1 MSDTTEV
8 IIGLD
13 VSDRF
18 THGCTLDASGVRLE
32 EFRVRTTAKALTEKL
47 QGLPRARVILEAGT
61 HSPWMSRVLSAL
73 GHEVVV
79 AHVSRVALIA
89 KGDRK
94 SDRNDA
100 AQLARLGRV
109 DPALLCPIEH
119 RSEAAQRDLMLLRVR
134 DGFVRA
140 RTQLISQARGLTK
153 VLGARLPRCSARGFA
168 RRMRDT
174 PVDLFPG
181 FTQLVS
187 LIEIL
192 TEQIRD
198 LDRQI
203 ATLGRTRYPVV
214 SALQEVPGVG
224 PITALGFVL
233 TIDNPRRFPH
243 SRAVGAYL
251 GLRPRQ
257 RDSGDR
263 SPTLGITKAGS
274 AFLRKTLVQA
284 AQHILGPFG
293 PDTDLRRSGL
303 RIVTQGG
310 RAAKKRAVIAVARK
324 LSVLLHRLW
333 ITGEHYQARGYGVR
347 VAA

>member
-1 MSDTTEV
+1 MDDTTEV

-13 VSDRF
+13 ISDRF
-18 THGCTLDASGVRLE
+18 THGCTLDARGVRVE
-32 EFRVRTTAKALTEKL
+32 EFRVRTTEKALTEKL
-47 QGLPRARVILEAGT
+47 QGVPRARVIFEAGT
-61 HSPWMSRVLSAL
+61 HSPWMSRVLTAL

-79 AHVSRVALIA
+79 AHASRVALIG

-100 AQLARLGRV
+100 EQLARLGRI
-109 DPALLCPIEH
+109 DPGLLCPIEH

-168 RRMRDT
+168 RRMRET
-174 PVDLFPG
+174 PADLFPG
-181 FTQLVS
+181 YTELVS
-187 LIEIL
+187 VIEIL
-192 TEQIRD
+192 SDRIREI
-198 LDRQI
+198 DRQI
-203 ATLGRTRYPVV
+203 ATLGTTSYPVAR
-214 SALQEVPGVG
+214 ALQEVPGVG

-263 SPTLGITKAGS
+263 HPTLGITKAGS
-274 AFLRKTLVQA
+274 PFLRKTLVQA
-284 AQHILGPFG
+284 SQHILGPFG
-293 PDTDLRRSGL
+293 PDTDLRRYGL
-303 RIVTQGG
+303 RIVAQGG

-333 ITGEHYQARGYGVR
+333 ITGERYQAVGYGMT